1 MAHKGPTIA
10 SILEELAT
18 QFSGIV
24 AAQEVYDQVLQHR
37 PSQAKNPY
45 ASIRDQLRF
54 GAPRIG
60 WVWLGKGQLMP
71 LQTALQGLQ
80 FRLIPSD
87 VEITQGALSTILLRP
102 FVPYGTTDVQ
112 FVDTQGQPIPH
123 QQISLRS
130 DTDAVFLSSTSALQ
144 IRTWFTQQSFIAGDS
159 ILVRILKTDPLTLQL
174 EQEPAKA
181 LRSADII
188 KQDQELVEALVE
200 RVTRGNRTALFCEDS
215 VLAIYAQASWR
226 TQYPGLPWRQLV
238 QQDPRLQILDDELIA
253 HSSFRRSFDFT
264 VAGDRNNNDW
274 DTKDAAIL
282 EQINQFQIELLTSR
296 RVAAKQKLW
305 DGIAPRISTSRTIFN
320 LFEGTAETIYPGAIN
335 TLEDHTVDIEERVT
349 SGEFQREQWIEGDDI
364 DDMIE
369 FDDDPL
375 FESEFEDD
383 AFEDDEFEDIDDISD
398 VQTFLDQNPVLGE
411 ATRQLMTSLSPEELE
426 QLHDAQTLE
435 DIQRVLS
442 GRLADLLRTHPS
454 LFVPLDTP
462 SLTNSHTNGHTH
474 TNGNGHHP
482 DEESPSFD
490 EEDDWEEAD
499 ALLSEEFWDE
509 DEEDEE
515 QVAREEALKRSNEL
529 MEQFYEYQKSLGRS
543 EATALNRTRDLW
555 IYADFLGRY
564 YAQSLDEGDY
574 ATLDECFFFYYPR
587 KVLNRSEREAR
598 EMCISL
604 KQFYAFL
611 KTHNYITSD
620 AFAVAIW
627 QRRYQAARVIELY
640 DQIDNDS
647 PHFERLFAHLF
658 APYTA

>member
-1 MAHKGPTIA
+1 MAHKEPTIA

-24 AAQEVYDQVLQHR
+24 AAQDVYEKVLQHR

-60 WVWLGKGQLMP
+60 WVWLGKDQLMP
-71 LQTALQGLQ
+71 LQTALQGLR
-80 FRLIPSD
+80 FRLIPYD
-87 VEITQGALSTILLRP
+87 VEIAHGALSTLHLRP

-112 FVDTQGQPIPH
+112 FVDVHGQPIPH
-123 QQISLRS
+123 QQTTLESH
-130 DTDAVFLSSTSALQ
+130 TNAVMHSSAPALQ
-144 IRTWFTQQSFIAGDS
+144 MRTWFSQKPFIAGDS
-159 ILVRILKTDPLTLQL
+159 ILISIFNTDPLTLQL
-174 EQEPAKA
+174 EQEPAED

-188 KQDQELVEALVE
+188 KQDQELIEALVE
-200 RVTRGNRTALFCEDS
+200 RVARGNRTALFCEDS
-215 VLAIYAQASWR
+215 VLTIYAQAPWR

-238 QQDPRLQILDDELIA
+238 QREPRLQMLDDELIA
-253 HSSFRRSFDFT
+253 HSSFRRSFEFT
-264 VAGDRNNNDW
+264 ITGDRHTNDRA
-274 DTKDAAIL
+274 TKDAVIL
-282 EQINQFQIELLTSR
+282 EQITQFQSELLTSR
-296 RVAAKQKLW
+296 RVAAQQKLW
-305 DGIAPRISTSRTIFN
+305 DGVAPRISTSRTIFN

-335 TLEDHTVDIEERVT
+335 TLEDYTADIEERVT
-349 SGEFQREQWIEGDDI
+349 SGEFQREQWIESEDI

-375 FESEFEDD
+375 FEGEFEDD
-383 AFEDDEFEDIDDISD
+383 TFEDDEFEDIDDIGD

-426 QLHDAQTLE
+426 QLQDAQTLE

-462 SLTNSHTNGHTH
+462 SLTNGNTNGHAH

-499 ALLSEEFWDE
+499 ALLSEEVWDE
-509 DEEDEE
+509 NEEDEE
-515 QVAREEALKRSNEL
+515 QIATEESLKRSNEL

-564 YAQSLDEGDY
+564 YAQSLDKGDY
-574 ATLDECFFFYYPR
+574 ATLDECLFFYYPH

-611 KTHNYITSD
+611 KMHNYIVSD
-620 AFAVAIW
+620 AFAIAIW
-627 QRRYQAARVIELY
+627 QRRYQAARAIELY
-640 DQIDNDS
+640 NQIDTDS

>member
-1 MAHKGPTIA
+1 MSHKGPTIA

-24 AAQEVYDQVLQHR
+24 AAQAVYDKVLQHR
-37 PSQAKNPY
+37 PSQAKDPY

-60 WVWLGKGQLMP
+60 WVWLGEGQLMP

-80 FRLIPSD
+80 FRLIPSEAE
-87 VEITQGALSTILLRP
+87 VAAGALSTMHLRP
-102 FVPYGTTDVQ
+102 FVPYGSTDVQ
-112 FVDTQGQPIPH
+112 FVHTNGQRIP
-123 QQISLRS
+123 QRDISLQF
-130 DTDAVFLSSTSALQ
+130 DTDTTFLSPTPARH
-144 IRTWFTQQSFIAGDS
+144 IHTWFTREAFVPGDS
-159 ILVRILKTDPLTLQL
+159 ILVRIQKTEPLTLRL
-174 EQEPAKA
+174 EREPAAA
-181 LRSADII
+181 LRSADIAE
-188 KQDQELVEALVE
+188 QDQELVESLVK

-215 VLAIYAQASWR
+215 VLAIYARASWR
-226 TQYPGLPWRQLV
+226 TQYPGRPWRQLV
-238 QQDPRLQILDDELIA
+238 EEDPRLQLLDGELIA
-253 HSSFRRSFDFT
+253 DNSFRRPFDFIFG
-264 VAGDRNNNDW
+264 GDRSNIDW
-274 DTKDAAIL
+274 ATKDAAIL
-282 EQINQFQIELLTSR
+282 EQIDQFQNDLLTSR
-296 RVAAKQKLW
+296 RTDAEQSLW

-320 LFEGTAETIYPGAIN
+320 LYEGTAETIYPGSVNA
-335 TLEDHTVDIEERVT
+335 LEDYLADIEERIT
-349 SGEFQREQWIEGDDI
+349 SGEFQQEQWIETDDI
-364 DDMIE
+364 DDMLD

-375 FESEFEDD
+375 FDSEFEDG
-383 AFEDDEFEDIDDISD
+383 AFEDDELDDIDDIGD
-398 VQTFLDQNPVLGE
+398 IQTFLDQNPVLGE
-411 ATRQLMTSLSPEELE
+411 ATRQMMASLSPEELE

-462 SLTNSHTNGHTH
+462 SLTNINTNGHAH

-482 DEESPSFD
+482 EEDSPSLD

-499 ALLSEEFWDE
+499 ALLSEEFWDGG
-509 DEEDEE
+509 EENEE
-515 QVAREEALKRSNEL
+515 QTAREEALKRSNEL

-543 EATALNRTRDLW
+543 ETTSLNRTRDLW

-564 YAQSLDEGDY
+564 YAHSLDEGDY
-574 ATLDECFFFYYPR
+574 ATLDECLFFYYPR

-598 EMCISL
+598 EMCISI

-611 KTHNYITSD
+611 KTQNYITDD
-620 AFAVAIW
+620 AFAIAIW
-627 QRRYQAARVIELY
+627 QRRNQAARVIELY

-647 PHFERLFAHLF
+647 PHFERMFAHLF